1 MYSKEQKDIALRIYH
16 QTESVTE
23 TIRILGYP
31 TRRNLYTWIAE
42 ENTPPKTRKE
52 YPVIDNPPD
61 HPRNPPLEVKLNAIH
76 RCYELGENIK
86 YVSEDIGYSRA
97 SIYQWRKRYLKEGT
111 LGLMNHKNITPG
123 TLVEGSV
130 SSTDISSD
138 EINQLKAQMQDMQLE
153 IDILKETINV
163 LKKDPDIDQS
173 TLTNGEKTVI
183 IDVLKN
189 RYSLPLL
196 LQKLQ
201 LSKSSYYYQ
210 EQSLQKE
217 DKYTLLRVRVIEL
230 FTENKGRYGY
240 RRIHALLKRENIIVS
255 EKVIRRIMKEE
266 QLVVKIKR
274 TRKYNSYQG
283 EISPAVDNLINRNF
297 SASKPNEKWLTDI
310 TEFAIP
316 AGKVYL
322 SPIVDCFDGLL
333 VNWNISTSP
342 DALLVNSMLD
352 DAAKLLSVGEKP
364 IIHSDRGVHYRWPGW
379 IDRMEKNGF
388 IRSMSKKGC
397 SPDNSACEGVFG
409 RIKNEMFYN
418 ADWSGVNISE
428 FIGILNDYL
437 LNQKDIVVTG
447 IAKDGREALTL
458 IEEKQP
464 DLVVLDIIMPHLDG
478 LGVLERLNSMNLT
491 KFPRIVV
498 LSAVGQDKITQRAI
512 TLGADYYVVKPFDM
526 DIFTKRIRDMFNDS
540 LLGNDE
546 PVKKQVAM
554 TTTEMITA
562 PSRGPVDLETEITN
576 IIHEIGV
583 PAHIK
588 GYMYLRE
595 AITMVVN
602 DMELLSA
609 VTKELYPS
617 IAKKYNTT
625 ASRVERAI
633 RHAIEVAW
641 GRGQVEAINKLFGYT
656 VHNEKG
662 KPTNSEFIAI
672 IADKLRLKN
681 KVS

>member
-1 MYSKEQKDIALRIYH
+1 MKNMIIVCIIFIMLLCLVNYGIDYFFYLKNKYCRFHIGHWNRNDWEQAIEKRAIKWLRRTPTVKITDNSRYMLLDFLNGKYKSNTIQSWQKAALILGLLENESKEVQKVARK
-16 QTESVTE
+16 TAESLIDVT
-23 TIRILGYP
+23 G
-31 TRRNLYTWIAE
+31 NW
-42 ENTPPKTRKE
+42 KKK
-52 YPVIDNPPD
+52 PVAVDCGM
-61 HPRNPPLEVKLNAIH
+61 LSYAI
-76 RCYELGENIK
+76 
-86 YVSEDIGYSRA
+86 
-97 SIYQWRKRYLKEGT
+97 
-111 LGLMNHKNITPG
+111 
-123 TLVEGSV
+123 
-130 SSTDISSD
+130 
-138 EINQLKAQMQDMQLE
+138 LKA
-153 IDILKETINV
+153 V
-163 LKKDPDIDQS
+163 P
-173 TLTNGEKTVI
+173 
-183 IDVLKN
+183 
-189 RYSLPLL
+189 
-196 LQKLQ
+196 
-201 LSKSSYYYQ
+201 
-210 EQSLQKE
+210 

-437 LNQKDIVVTG
+437 YWYN
-447 IAKDGREALTL
+447 E
-458 IEEKQP
+458 
-464 DLVVLDIIMPHLDG
+464 
-478 LGVLERLNSMNLT
+478 
-491 KFPRIVV
+491 
-498 LSAVGQDKITQRAI
+498 
-512 TLGADYYVVKPFDM
+512 
-526 DIFTKRIRDMFNDS
+526 KRIKKS
-540 LLGNDE
+540 LGYLSPIEYRHRLG
-546 PVKKQVAM
+546 
-554 TTTEMITA
+554 
-562 PSRGPVDLETEITN
+562 L
-576 IIHEIGV
+576 
-583 PAHIK
+583 
-588 GYMYLRE
+588 
-595 AITMVVN
+595 
-602 DMELLSA
+602 
-609 VTKELYPS
+609 VT
-617 IAKKYNTT
+617 
-625 ASRVERAI
+625 
-633 RHAIEVAW
+633 
-641 GRGQVEAINKLFGYT
+641 
-656 VHNEKG
+656 
-662 KPTNSEFIAI
+662 
-672 IADKLRLKN
+672 
-681 KVS
+681 

>member
-52 YPVIDNPPD
+52 YPVINNPPD
-61 HPRNPPLEVKLNAIH
+61 HPRNPPLEVKLAAIH

-138 EINQLKAQMQDMQLE
+138 EINQLKAQIQ
-153 IDILKETINV
+153 
-163 LKKDPDIDQS
+163 
-173 TLTNGEKTVI
+173 
-183 IDVLKN
+183 
-189 RYSLPLL
+189 
-196 LQKLQ
+196 
-201 LSKSSYYYQ
+201 
-210 EQSLQKE
+210 
-217 DKYTLLRVRVIEL
+217 
-230 FTENKGRYGY
+230 
-240 RRIHALLKRENIIVS
+240 A
-255 EKVIRRIMKEE
+255 
-266 QLVVKIKR
+266 
-274 TRKYNSYQG
+274 
-283 EISPAVDNLINRNF
+283 
-297 SASKPNEKWLTDI
+297 NEKWLTDI

-316 AGKVYL
+316 SGKVYL

-333 VNWNISTSP
+333 VNWNIGTSP

-418 ADWSGVNISE
+418 ADWSWVNISE

-437 LNQKDIVVTG
+437 YWYN
-447 IAKDGREALTL
+447 E
-458 IEEKQP
+458 
-464 DLVVLDIIMPHLDG
+464 
-478 LGVLERLNSMNLT
+478 
-491 KFPRIVV
+491 
-498 LSAVGQDKITQRAI
+498 
-512 TLGADYYVVKPFDM
+512 
-526 DIFTKRIRDMFNDS
+526 KRIKKS
-540 LLGNDE
+540 LEYLSPIEYRHRLG
-546 PVKKQVAM
+546 
-554 TTTEMITA
+554 
-562 PSRGPVDLETEITN
+562 L
-576 IIHEIGV
+576 
-583 PAHIK
+583 
-588 GYMYLRE
+588 
-595 AITMVVN
+595 
-602 DMELLSA
+602 
-609 VTKELYPS
+609 VT
-617 IAKKYNTT
+617 
-625 ASRVERAI
+625 
-633 RHAIEVAW
+633 
-641 GRGQVEAINKLFGYT
+641 
-656 VHNEKG
+656 
-662 KPTNSEFIAI
+662 
-672 IADKLRLKN
+672 
-681 KVS
+681 

>member
-1 MYSKEQKDIALRIYH
+1 MYSKEQKDIALLIYH

-52 YPVIDNPPD
+52 YPVINNPPD
-61 HPRNPPLEVKLNAIH
+61 HPRNPPLEVKLDAIH

-123 TLVEGSV
+123 TLVESSV

-138 EINQLKAQMQDMQLE
+138 EINQLKAQIQ
-153 IDILKETINV
+153 
-163 LKKDPDIDQS
+163 
-173 TLTNGEKTVI
+173 
-183 IDVLKN
+183 
-189 RYSLPLL
+189 
-196 LQKLQ
+196 
-201 LSKSSYYYQ
+201 
-210 EQSLQKE
+210 
-217 DKYTLLRVRVIEL
+217 
-230 FTENKGRYGY
+230 
-240 RRIHALLKRENIIVS
+240 A
-255 EKVIRRIMKEE
+255 
-266 QLVVKIKR
+266 
-274 TRKYNSYQG
+274 
-283 EISPAVDNLINRNF
+283 
-297 SASKPNEKWLTDI
+297 NEKWLTDI

-316 AGKVYL
+316 SGKVYL

-437 LNQKDIVVTG
+437 YWYN
-447 IAKDGREALTL
+447 E
-458 IEEKQP
+458 
-464 DLVVLDIIMPHLDG
+464 
-478 LGVLERLNSMNLT
+478 
-491 KFPRIVV
+491 
-498 LSAVGQDKITQRAI
+498 
-512 TLGADYYVVKPFDM
+512 
-526 DIFTKRIRDMFNDS
+526 KRIKKS
-540 LLGNDE
+540 LGYLSPIEYRHRLG
-546 PVKKQVAM
+546 
-554 TTTEMITA
+554 
-562 PSRGPVDLETEITN
+562 L
-576 IIHEIGV
+576 
-583 PAHIK
+583 
-588 GYMYLRE
+588 
-595 AITMVVN
+595 
-602 DMELLSA
+602 
-609 VTKELYPS
+609 VT
-617 IAKKYNTT
+617 
-625 ASRVERAI
+625 
-633 RHAIEVAW
+633 
-641 GRGQVEAINKLFGYT
+641 
-656 VHNEKG
+656 
-662 KPTNSEFIAI
+662 
-672 IADKLRLKN
+672 
-681 KVS
+681 

>member
-138 EINQLKAQMQDMQLE
+138 EINQLKPQIQA
-153 IDILKETINV
+153 
-163 LKKDPDIDQS
+163 
-173 TLTNGEKTVI
+173 
-183 IDVLKN
+183 
-189 RYSLPLL
+189 
-196 LQKLQ
+196 
-201 LSKSSYYYQ
+201 
-210 EQSLQKE
+210 
-217 DKYTLLRVRVIEL
+217 
-230 FTENKGRYGY
+230 
-240 RRIHALLKRENIIVS
+240 
-255 EKVIRRIMKEE
+255 
-266 QLVVKIKR
+266 
-274 TRKYNSYQG
+274 
-283 EISPAVDNLINRNF
+283 
-297 SASKPNEKWLTDI
+297 NEKWLTDI

-352 DAAKLLSVGEKP
+352 DAAKLLSLGEKP

-437 LNQKDIVVTG
+437 YWYN
-447 IAKDGREALTL
+447 E
-458 IEEKQP
+458 
-464 DLVVLDIIMPHLDG
+464 
-478 LGVLERLNSMNLT
+478 
-491 KFPRIVV
+491 
-498 LSAVGQDKITQRAI
+498 
-512 TLGADYYVVKPFDM
+512 
-526 DIFTKRIRDMFNDS
+526 KRIKKS
-540 LLGNDE
+540 LGYLSPIEYRHRLG
-546 PVKKQVAM
+546 
-554 TTTEMITA
+554 
-562 PSRGPVDLETEITN
+562 L
-576 IIHEIGV
+576 
-583 PAHIK
+583 
-588 GYMYLRE
+588 
-595 AITMVVN
+595 
-602 DMELLSA
+602 
-609 VTKELYPS
+609 VT
-617 IAKKYNTT
+617 
-625 ASRVERAI
+625 
-633 RHAIEVAW
+633 
-641 GRGQVEAINKLFGYT
+641 
-656 VHNEKG
+656 
-662 KPTNSEFIAI
+662 
-672 IADKLRLKN
+672 
-681 KVS
+681 

>member
-31 TRRNLYTWIAE
+31 TRRNLYTWITE
-42 ENTPPKTRKE
+42 ENTPPKTRKK
-52 YPVIDNPPD
+52 YPVINNPPD
-61 HPRNPPLEVKLNAIH
+61 HPRNPPLEVKLDAIH

-138 EINQLKAQMQDMQLE
+138 EINQLKAQIQ
-153 IDILKETINV
+153 
-163 LKKDPDIDQS
+163 
-173 TLTNGEKTVI
+173 
-183 IDVLKN
+183 
-189 RYSLPLL
+189 
-196 LQKLQ
+196 
-201 LSKSSYYYQ
+201 
-210 EQSLQKE
+210 

-437 LNQKDIVVTG
+437 YWYN
-447 IAKDGREALTL
+447 E
-458 IEEKQP
+458 
-464 DLVVLDIIMPHLDG
+464 
-478 LGVLERLNSMNLT
+478 
-491 KFPRIVV
+491 
-498 LSAVGQDKITQRAI
+498 
-512 TLGADYYVVKPFDM
+512 
-526 DIFTKRIRDMFNDS
+526 KRIKKS
-540 LLGNDE
+540 LGYLSPIEYRHRLG
-546 PVKKQVAM
+546 
-554 TTTEMITA
+554 
-562 PSRGPVDLETEITN
+562 L
-576 IIHEIGV
+576 
-583 PAHIK
+583 
-588 GYMYLRE
+588 
-595 AITMVVN
+595 
-602 DMELLSA
+602 
-609 VTKELYPS
+609 VT
-617 IAKKYNTT
+617 
-625 ASRVERAI
+625 
-633 RHAIEVAW
+633 
-641 GRGQVEAINKLFGYT
+641 
-656 VHNEKG
+656 
-662 KPTNSEFIAI
+662 
-672 IADKLRLKN
+672 
-681 KVS
+681 

>member
-138 EINQLKAQMQDMQLE
+138 EINQLKPQIQA
-153 IDILKETINV
+153 
-163 LKKDPDIDQS
+163 
-173 TLTNGEKTVI
+173 
-183 IDVLKN
+183 
-189 RYSLPLL
+189 
-196 LQKLQ
+196 
-201 LSKSSYYYQ
+201 
-210 EQSLQKE
+210 
-217 DKYTLLRVRVIEL
+217 
-230 FTENKGRYGY
+230 
-240 RRIHALLKRENIIVS
+240 
-255 EKVIRRIMKEE
+255 
-266 QLVVKIKR
+266 
-274 TRKYNSYQG
+274 
-283 EISPAVDNLINRNF
+283 
-297 SASKPNEKWLTDI
+297 NEKWLTDI

-364 IIHSDRGVHYRWPGW
+364 IIHSDKGVHYRWPGW

-437 LNQKDIVVTG
+437 YWYN
-447 IAKDGREALTL
+447 E
-458 IEEKQP
+458 
-464 DLVVLDIIMPHLDG
+464 
-478 LGVLERLNSMNLT
+478 
-491 KFPRIVV
+491 
-498 LSAVGQDKITQRAI
+498 
-512 TLGADYYVVKPFDM
+512 
-526 DIFTKRIRDMFNDS
+526 KRIKKS
-540 LLGNDE
+540 LGYLSPIEYRHRLG
-546 PVKKQVAM
+546 
-554 TTTEMITA
+554 
-562 PSRGPVDLETEITN
+562 L
-576 IIHEIGV
+576 
-583 PAHIK
+583 
-588 GYMYLRE
+588 
-595 AITMVVN
+595 
-602 DMELLSA
+602 
-609 VTKELYPS
+609 VT
-617 IAKKYNTT
+617 
-625 ASRVERAI
+625 
-633 RHAIEVAW
+633 
-641 GRGQVEAINKLFGYT
+641 
-656 VHNEKG
+656 
-662 KPTNSEFIAI
+662 
-672 IADKLRLKN
+672 
-681 KVS
+681 

>member
-1 MYSKEQKDIALRIYH
+1 MYSKEKKDIALRIYH

-52 YPVIDNPPD
+52 YPVINNPPD
-61 HPRNPPLEVKLNAIH
+61 HPRNPPLEVKLDAIH

-138 EINQLKAQMQDMQLE
+138 EINQLKAQIQ
-153 IDILKETINV
+153 
-163 LKKDPDIDQS
+163 
-173 TLTNGEKTVI
+173 
-183 IDVLKN
+183 
-189 RYSLPLL
+189 
-196 LQKLQ
+196 
-201 LSKSSYYYQ
+201 
-210 EQSLQKE
+210 
-217 DKYTLLRVRVIEL
+217 
-230 FTENKGRYGY
+230 
-240 RRIHALLKRENIIVS
+240 A
-255 EKVIRRIMKEE
+255 
-266 QLVVKIKR
+266 
-274 TRKYNSYQG
+274 
-283 EISPAVDNLINRNF
+283 
-297 SASKPNEKWLTDI
+297 NEKWLTDI

-352 DAAKLLSVGEKP
+352 DVAKLLSVGEKP

-437 LNQKDIVVTG
+437 YWYN
-447 IAKDGREALTL
+447 E
-458 IEEKQP
+458 
-464 DLVVLDIIMPHLDG
+464 
-478 LGVLERLNSMNLT
+478 
-491 KFPRIVV
+491 
-498 LSAVGQDKITQRAI
+498 
-512 TLGADYYVVKPFDM
+512 
-526 DIFTKRIRDMFNDS
+526 KRIKKS
-540 LLGNDE
+540 LGYLSPIEYRHRLG
-546 PVKKQVAM
+546 
-554 TTTEMITA
+554 
-562 PSRGPVDLETEITN
+562 L
-576 IIHEIGV
+576 
-583 PAHIK
+583 
-588 GYMYLRE
+588 
-595 AITMVVN
+595 
-602 DMELLSA
+602 
-609 VTKELYPS
+609 VT
-617 IAKKYNTT
+617 
-625 ASRVERAI
+625 
-633 RHAIEVAW
+633 
-641 GRGQVEAINKLFGYT
+641 
-656 VHNEKG
+656 
-662 KPTNSEFIAI
+662 
-672 IADKLRLKN
+672 
-681 KVS
+681 

>member
-42 ENTPPKTRKE
+42 ENTPPKTRKK
-52 YPVIDNPPD
+52 YPVINNPPD
-61 HPRNPPLEVKLNAIH
+61 HPRNPPLEVKLDAIH

-138 EINQLKAQMQDMQLE
+138 EINQLKAQIQ
-153 IDILKETINV
+153 
-163 LKKDPDIDQS
+163 
-173 TLTNGEKTVI
+173 
-183 IDVLKN
+183 
-189 RYSLPLL
+189 
-196 LQKLQ
+196 
-201 LSKSSYYYQ
+201 
-210 EQSLQKE
+210 
-217 DKYTLLRVRVIEL
+217 
-230 FTENKGRYGY
+230 
-240 RRIHALLKRENIIVS
+240 A
-255 EKVIRRIMKEE
+255 
-266 QLVVKIKR
+266 
-274 TRKYNSYQG
+274 
-283 EISPAVDNLINRNF
+283 
-297 SASKPNEKWLTDI
+297 NEKWLTDI

-437 LNQKDIVVTG
+437 YWYN
-447 IAKDGREALTL
+447 E
-458 IEEKQP
+458 
-464 DLVVLDIIMPHLDG
+464 
-478 LGVLERLNSMNLT
+478 
-491 KFPRIVV
+491 
-498 LSAVGQDKITQRAI
+498 
-512 TLGADYYVVKPFDM
+512 
-526 DIFTKRIRDMFNDS
+526 KRIKKS
-540 LLGNDE
+540 LGYLSPIEYRHRLG
-546 PVKKQVAM
+546 
-554 TTTEMITA
+554 
-562 PSRGPVDLETEITN
+562 L
-576 IIHEIGV
+576 
-583 PAHIK
+583 
-588 GYMYLRE
+588 
-595 AITMVVN
+595 
-602 DMELLSA
+602 
-609 VTKELYPS
+609 VT
-617 IAKKYNTT
+617 
-625 ASRVERAI
+625 
-633 RHAIEVAW
+633 
-641 GRGQVEAINKLFGYT
+641 
-656 VHNEKG
+656 
-662 KPTNSEFIAI
+662 
-672 IADKLRLKN
+672 
-681 KVS
+681 

>member
-52 YPVIDNPPD
+52 YPVINNPPD
-61 HPRNPPLEVKLNAIH
+61 HPRNPPLEVKLDAIH

-138 EINQLKAQMQDMQLE
+138 EINQLKTQIQA
-153 IDILKETINV
+153 
-163 LKKDPDIDQS
+163 
-173 TLTNGEKTVI
+173 
-183 IDVLKN
+183 
-189 RYSLPLL
+189 
-196 LQKLQ
+196 
-201 LSKSSYYYQ
+201 
-210 EQSLQKE
+210 
-217 DKYTLLRVRVIEL
+217 
-230 FTENKGRYGY
+230 
-240 RRIHALLKRENIIVS
+240 
-255 EKVIRRIMKEE
+255 
-266 QLVVKIKR
+266 
-274 TRKYNSYQG
+274 
-283 EISPAVDNLINRNF
+283 
-297 SASKPNEKWLTDI
+297 NEKWLTDI

-364 IIHSDRGVHYRWPGW
+364 IIHSDRGVHYCCPGW

-397 SPDNSACEGVFG
+397 SPDNSACDGVFG

-437 LNQKDIVVTG
+437 YWYN
-447 IAKDGREALTL
+447 E
-458 IEEKQP
+458 
-464 DLVVLDIIMPHLDG
+464 
-478 LGVLERLNSMNLT
+478 
-491 KFPRIVV
+491 
-498 LSAVGQDKITQRAI
+498 
-512 TLGADYYVVKPFDM
+512 
-526 DIFTKRIRDMFNDS
+526 KRIKKS
-540 LLGNDE
+540 LGYLSPIEYRHRLG
-546 PVKKQVAM
+546 
-554 TTTEMITA
+554 
-562 PSRGPVDLETEITN
+562 L
-576 IIHEIGV
+576 
-583 PAHIK
+583 
-588 GYMYLRE
+588 
-595 AITMVVN
+595 
-602 DMELLSA
+602 
-609 VTKELYPS
+609 VT
-617 IAKKYNTT
+617 
-625 ASRVERAI
+625 
-633 RHAIEVAW
+633 
-641 GRGQVEAINKLFGYT
+641 
-656 VHNEKG
+656 
-662 KPTNSEFIAI
+662 
-672 IADKLRLKN
+672 
-681 KVS
+681 

>member
-52 YPVIDNPPD
+52 YPVINNPPD
-61 HPRNPPLEVKLNAIH
+61 HPRNPPLEVKLDAIH

-138 EINQLKAQMQDMQLE
+138 EINQLKAQIQ
-153 IDILKETINV
+153 
-163 LKKDPDIDQS
+163 
-173 TLTNGEKTVI
+173 
-183 IDVLKN
+183 
-189 RYSLPLL
+189 
-196 LQKLQ
+196 
-201 LSKSSYYYQ
+201 
-210 EQSLQKE
+210 
-217 DKYTLLRVRVIEL
+217 
-230 FTENKGRYGY
+230 
-240 RRIHALLKRENIIVS
+240 A
-255 EKVIRRIMKEE
+255 
-266 QLVVKIKR
+266 
-274 TRKYNSYQG
+274 
-283 EISPAVDNLINRNF
+283 
-297 SASKPNEKWLTDI
+297 NEKWLTDI

-397 SPDNSACEGVFG
+397 SPDNSACEGVLG

-437 LNQKDIVVTG
+437 YWYN
-447 IAKDGREALTL
+447 E
-458 IEEKQP
+458 
-464 DLVVLDIIMPHLDG
+464 
-478 LGVLERLNSMNLT
+478 
-491 KFPRIVV
+491 
-498 LSAVGQDKITQRAI
+498 
-512 TLGADYYVVKPFDM
+512 
-526 DIFTKRIRDMFNDS
+526 KRIKKS
-540 LLGNDE
+540 LGYLSPIEYRHRLG
-546 PVKKQVAM
+546 
-554 TTTEMITA
+554 
-562 PSRGPVDLETEITN
+562 L
-576 IIHEIGV
+576 
-583 PAHIK
+583 
-588 GYMYLRE
+588 
-595 AITMVVN
+595 
-602 DMELLSA
+602 
-609 VTKELYPS
+609 VT
-617 IAKKYNTT
+617 
-625 ASRVERAI
+625 
-633 RHAIEVAW
+633 
-641 GRGQVEAINKLFGYT
+641 
-656 VHNEKG
+656 
-662 KPTNSEFIAI
+662 
-672 IADKLRLKN
+672 
-681 KVS
+681 

>member
-61 HPRNPPLEVKLNAIH
+61 HPRNPPLEVKLDAIH

-138 EINQLKAQMQDMQLE
+138 EINQLNAQIQ
-153 IDILKETINV
+153 
-163 LKKDPDIDQS
+163 
-173 TLTNGEKTVI
+173 
-183 IDVLKN
+183 
-189 RYSLPLL
+189 
-196 LQKLQ
+196 
-201 LSKSSYYYQ
+201 
-210 EQSLQKE
+210 
-217 DKYTLLRVRVIEL
+217 
-230 FTENKGRYGY
+230 
-240 RRIHALLKRENIIVS
+240 A
-255 EKVIRRIMKEE
+255 
-266 QLVVKIKR
+266 
-274 TRKYNSYQG
+274 
-283 EISPAVDNLINRNF
+283 
-297 SASKPNEKWLTDI
+297 NEKWLTDI

-352 DAAKLLSVGEKP
+352 DVAKLLSVGEKP

-437 LNQKDIVVTG
+437 YWYN
-447 IAKDGREALTL
+447 E
-458 IEEKQP
+458 
-464 DLVVLDIIMPHLDG
+464 
-478 LGVLERLNSMNLT
+478 
-491 KFPRIVV
+491 
-498 LSAVGQDKITQRAI
+498 
-512 TLGADYYVVKPFDM
+512 
-526 DIFTKRIRDMFNDS
+526 KRIKKS
-540 LLGNDE
+540 LGYLSPIEYRHRLG
-546 PVKKQVAM
+546 
-554 TTTEMITA
+554 
-562 PSRGPVDLETEITN
+562 L
-576 IIHEIGV
+576 
-583 PAHIK
+583 
-588 GYMYLRE
+588 
-595 AITMVVN
+595 
-602 DMELLSA
+602 
-609 VTKELYPS
+609 VT
-617 IAKKYNTT
+617 
-625 ASRVERAI
+625 
-633 RHAIEVAW
+633 
-641 GRGQVEAINKLFGYT
+641 
-656 VHNEKG
+656 
-662 KPTNSEFIAI
+662 
-672 IADKLRLKN
+672 
-681 KVS
+681 